1 MLGVG
6 LDGCTGV
13 WGGEE
18 PREAGG
24 WGGRAEEAPLLHQVG
39 VGWGLLLGGGRDVQN
54 GANKSVLE
62 GWRWAGESHCC
73 RPGVAAED
81 REART
86 WAFSRQDVAVVLQRC
101 RCG

>member
-1 MLGVG
+1 MLVLG

-18 PREAGG
+18 PREAGVG
-24 WGGRAEEAPLLHQVG
+24 GGRRRLLCCTRWG

-62 GWRWAGESHCC
+62 GWRWAGKSHCC

-86 WAFSRQDVAVVLQRC
+86 WAFSRWDVAVVLQRC